1 MRILWHATFDNEILL
16 GKKFISLENPGIRC
30 MEELMKKRV
39 CIRQVELNDCPK
51 GAECPFVHEYS
62 HIEVLELY
70 M

>member
-1 MRILWHATFDNEILL
+1 MRTLCHATFNNEIIMC
-16 GKKFISLENPGIRC
+16 KKIISLENPGIRC

-62 HIEVLELY
+62 HIEVFELY
-70 M
+70 T